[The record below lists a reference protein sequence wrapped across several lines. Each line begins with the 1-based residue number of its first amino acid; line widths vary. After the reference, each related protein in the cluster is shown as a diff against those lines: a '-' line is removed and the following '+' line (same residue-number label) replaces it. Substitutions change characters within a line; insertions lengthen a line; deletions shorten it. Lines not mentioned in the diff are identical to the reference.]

1 MNIDLLDKKIHAHDG
16 IGSLSFQK
24 WALGYLE
31 NEKKNPLRF
40 ESKYDKIG
48 NSSWHIT
55 RLKDQIF
62 QIQ

>member
-1 MNIDLLDKKIHAHDG
+1 MNIDLLDKKIHSHDR

-24 WALGYLE
+24 WALGYLKM
-31 NEKKNPLRF
+31 KKPPLRF